1 MISLAQLILDRVAA
15 GTNALEEFAQL
26 PAWQMDLR
34 WDDLA
39 PHCPSRIQPELARR
53 PANALNVEIG
63 EPRKRCALRSP
74 DGRGMLWIL
83 SGGSAL
89 AYGQCDKRECP
100 RAKRE
105 ELCK

>member
-15 GTNALEEFAQL
+15 GADVFVEFAQL
-26 PAWQMDLR
+26 PEWQMELR
-34 WDDLA
+34 WDELSL
-39 PHCPSRIQPELARR
+39 HCPSSMRPELMRR
-53 PANALNVEIG
+53 PGNALNIEIG
-63 EPRKRCALRSP
+63 EPSKRCSLLSP
-74 DGRGMLWIL
+74 DGKGMRWIA

-89 AYGQCDKRECP
+89 AYGLCTKRECP

>member
-1 MISLAQLILDRVAA
+1 MISLAQLILDRIAA

-34 WDDLA
+34 WDELS

-53 PANALNVEIG
+53 PSNALNVEIG
-63 EPRKRCALRSP
+63 EPRVRCALRSP

-83 SGGSAL
+83 SGGDVL
-89 AYGQCDKRECP
+89 AYGQCTKRECP

-105 ELCK
+105 EIGK

>member
-1 MISLAQLILDRVAA
+1 MISLAQLILDKVAA

-34 WDDLA
+34 WDELS

-53 PANALNVEIG
+53 PSNALNIEIG
-63 EPRKRCALRSP
+63 EPSKRCSLLSP
-74 DGRGMLWIL
+74 DGKGMRWIA

-89 AYGQCDKRECP
+89 AYGLCTKRKCP
-100 RAKRE
+100 RAKR
-105 ELCK
+105 